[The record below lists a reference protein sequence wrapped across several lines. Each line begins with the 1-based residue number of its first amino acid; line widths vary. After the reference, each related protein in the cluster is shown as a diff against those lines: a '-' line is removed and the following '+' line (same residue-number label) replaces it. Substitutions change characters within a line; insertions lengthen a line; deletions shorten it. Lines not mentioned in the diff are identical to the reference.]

1 MAGIEGLVRALH
13 EGDEAAKTAAA
24 RALGTLAYEDPANH
38 LLTPLDKRT
47 VLIIIPPLVELLR
60 DGSEEAQLYSVCA
73 LHYLACDNDHDS
85 HAAAIAEAGGIA
97 PLVELLR
104 DSVCEF
110 VEMWVAEVLNG
121 IAHNNDTNMLAIALA
136 CGFEALVQL
145 ARRGRVTVDNQSV
158 VYDAGVPA
166 KRKAALVVAALLGD
180 CVPDSVPREIKT
192 VIGSYL

>member
-145 ARRGRVTVDNQSV
+145 ARRGRVSV
-158 VYDAGVPA
+158 IVRDAGVPA

-180 CVPDSVPREIKT
+180 CVPDSIPDDIKAA
-192 VIGSYL
+192 IGSYL